1 MKSKNRL
8 DYLIQ
13 IKSKPLIGYLI
24 ISAFYFFG
32 IIGISFWD
40 SEWFIEKTAFN
51 LLLSFIILMI
61 YQQTYSWKLFAS
73 FLFCY
78 FVGFLAEFLGV
89 NFGLIFGEYE
99 YPPTLGPQLGGVP
112 IIIGINWFIIT
123 FCIWAFFARFNWPIL
138 LKIIIAII
146 STVFLDIL
154 IEPVAIALNFWQWEN
169 SVIPL
174 QNYMGWAGIAAT
186 IFIVF
191 ALLRIPV
198 KNRISTHLLL
208 WQFVFFL
215 VLNILSKNSVF

>member
-1 MKSKNRL
+1 MKNEKIIKTL
-8 DYLIQ
+8 ALIR
-13 IKSKPLIGYLI
+13 SKPIIGYLI

-61 YQQTYSWKLFAS
+61 YQENYSWKLLVS

-78 FVGFLAEFLGV
+78 LIGFLAEYLGV
-89 NFGLIFGEYE
+89 NFGLIFGEYA

-123 FCIWAFFARFNWPIL
+123 FCMWAFYARFNWPIIL
-138 LKIIIAII
+138 RILIAII
-146 STVFLDIL
+146 STVLLDIL
-154 IEPVAIALNFWQWEN
+154 IEPVAIALGFWQWEN
-169 SVIPL
+169 DVIPL
-174 QNYMGWAGIAAT
+174 QNYIGWASIAAM

-198 KNRISTHLLL
+198 KNSISNHLLL

-215 VLNILSKNSVF
+215 ALNIIK